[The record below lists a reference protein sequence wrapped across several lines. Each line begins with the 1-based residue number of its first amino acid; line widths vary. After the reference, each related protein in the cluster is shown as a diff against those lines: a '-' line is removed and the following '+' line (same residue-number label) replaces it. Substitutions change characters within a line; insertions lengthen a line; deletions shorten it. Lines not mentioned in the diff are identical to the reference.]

1 MAPGTFLLEV
11 VHSGRDSTTKD
22 ATIVDFSTMEAIFV
36 TSNEHKRREAAE
48 ILGVELTGAT
58 PEVPEIQALDV
69 SEVAAAKALAA
80 YETLGSPSHPVL
92 VEDSGLVV
100 ESWGGL
106 PGAFTKW
113 FVQSVGNEGLLRMLP
128 PDADRSARAVCAVAV
143 ARGSSLEEVR
153 VFLGE
158 VPGVLATEPRGEGGF
173 GWDPIFVP
181 RGASLTYAQ
190 MGREKS
196 ADSHRARAF
205 REVRGWLEG

>member
-1 MAPGTFLLEV
+1 MALGAFLLEV
-11 VHSGRDSTTKD
+11 VHRDRDSTTKN
-22 ATIVDFSTMEAIFV
+22 ATIVDFLTMKAIFV

-48 ILGVELTGAT
+48 ILGVELAGAA
-58 PEVPEIQALDV
+58 PEVPEIQALEV
-69 SEVAAAKALAA
+69 SEVAAAKARAA
-80 YETLGSPSHPVL
+80 CETLGSPPHPVL

-100 ESWGGL
+100 EAWNGL
-106 PGAFTKW
+106 PAAFTKW
-113 FVQSVGNEGLLRMLP
+113 FMRSVGNEGLLRMLP

-143 ARGSSLEEVR
+143 AGPSEGVR

-158 VPGVLATEPRGEGGF
+158 APGVLATEPRGEGGF

-196 ADSHRARAF
+196 ADSHRTRAF
-205 REVRGWLEG
+205 REVRRWLEG